1 MTEIEKIAY
10 AKSFIDKLAM
20 GIDPTDGTLISSGE
34 VALNPRLSKCFLYVA
49 DILSKIIENPSALAE
64 MYKTNEWVVTPD
76 VLARIEC
83 SALRVGISTFAKRVN
98 DALRSTCKFTATEI
112 NNWLLHE
119 GYLTRIATSDNKMT
133 KRPTQKGVNLGITT
147 DEVIKDN
154 GRAKYYVR
162 CNVNAQ
168 RFIRDHLS
176 EIIEFSKTSV
186 AYSDTSVR
194 HKPSVAYSDTS
205 VRRKPS
211 EPFEITQAELAKFEF
226 SETPLMISQIT
237 DRINALK
244 TNTCAAKLK
253 ATDITEWLLS
263 VGILK
268 VVALD
273 AKNYKLPSDIG
284 SEMGI
289 SVERRSS
296 SNGEYSIALYNI
308 EAQKFIIDNLHA
320 IVRII

>member
-10 AKSFIDKLAM
+10 AKSFIDKLAI
-20 GIDPTDGTLISSGE
+20 GIDPTDGTLIPDGE

-49 DILSKIIENPSALAE
+49 DILSKIIENPSALTE
-64 MYKTNEWVVTPD
+64 MYKTNEWIVTPD

-83 SALRVGISTFAKRVN
+83 SALRVGISTFAKRIN
-98 DALRSTCKFTATEI
+98 DALRSTRKFTATEV

-119 GYLTRIATSDNKMT
+119 GYLTRIATSNNKMT

-147 DEVIKDN
+147 DEVMKEN

-168 RFIRDHLS
+168 RFIRDHLL
-176 EIIEFSKTSV
+176 EIIEFSKISV
-186 AYSDTSVR
+186 AYSG
-194 HKPSVAYSDTS
+194 AS

-244 TNTCAAKLK
+244 TNTSAAKLK

-268 VVALD
+268 VVSLD

>member
-10 AKSFIDKLAM
+10 AKSFIDKLAI
-20 GIDPTDGTLISSGE
+20 GIDPTDGTLIPDDE

-64 MYKTNEWVVTPD
+64 MHKTNEWIVTPD
-76 VLARIEC
+76 VLAGIEC
-83 SALRVGISTFAKRVN
+83 SALRVSISAFAKRVN
-98 DALRSTCKFTATEI
+98 DALRSTRKFTATEI

-119 GYLTRIATSDNKMT
+119 GYLTRIATNDNKMT
-133 KRPTQKGVNLGITT
+133 KRPTQKGVNLGIAT
-147 DEVIKDN
+147 DEVMKEN

-186 AYSDTSVR
+186 V
-194 HKPSVAYSDTS
+194 HSDTS

-244 TNTCAAKLK
+244 TNTSAAKLK

-268 VVALD
+268 VVSLD
-273 AKNYKLPSDIG
+273 AKNYRLPSDIG

>member
-10 AKSFIDKLAM
+10 AKSFIDKLAI
-20 GIDPTDGTLISSGE
+20 GIDPTDGTLIPDGE

-49 DILSKIIENPSALAE
+49 DILSKIIENPSALTE
-64 MYKTNEWVVTPD
+64 MYKTNEWIVTPD

-83 SALRVGISTFAKRVN
+83 SALRVGISTFAKRIN
-98 DALRSTCKFTATEI
+98 DALRSTRKFTATEV

-119 GYLTRIATSDNKMT
+119 GYLTRIATSNNKMT

-147 DEVIKDN
+147 DEVMKEN

-186 AYSDTSVR
+186 AYSG
-194 HKPSVAYSDTS
+194 AS

-226 SETPLMISQIT
+226 SETLLMISQIT

-244 TNTCAAKLK
+244 TNTSAAKLK

-268 VVALD
+268 VVSLD

>member
-10 AKSFIDKLAM
+10 AKSFIDKLAI
-20 GIDPTDGTLISSGE
+20 GIDPTNGTLIPDGE
-34 VALNPRLSKCFLYVA
+34 VALNPRLSKCFLDVA
-49 DILSKIIENPSALAE
+49 DILSKIIDNPTALAE
-64 MYKTNEWVVTPD
+64 MFKTNEWIVTPE

-83 SALRVGISTFAKRVN
+83 SAMRVSISTFAKRIN
-98 DALRSTCKFTATEI
+98 DALRSTRKFTATEV
-112 NNWLLHE
+112 NNWLLNE
-119 GYLTRIATSDNKMT
+119 GYLTRIATNDNKMT

-147 DEVIKDN
+147 DEVMKEN

-176 EIIEFSKTSV
+176 EIIEFSKT
-186 AYSDTSVR
+186 Y
-194 HKPSVAYSDTS
+194 VAYSDTS

-211 EPFEITQAELAKFEF
+211 EPFEITRAELAKFEF

-244 TNTCAAKLK
+244 TTTSAAKLK

-268 VVALD
+268 VVSLD

-289 SVERRSS
+289 SVECRSS
-296 SNGEYSIALYNI
+296 NNSEYSIALYNI

>member
-10 AKSFIDKLAM
+10 AKSFIDKLAI
-20 GIDPTDGTLISSGE
+20 GIDPTDGTLIPDGE

-49 DILSKIIENPSALAE
+49 DILSKIIENPSALTE
-64 MYKTNEWVVTPD
+64 MYKTNEWIVTPD

-98 DALRSTCKFTATEI
+98 DALRSTRKFTATEI

-176 EIIEFSKTSV
+176 EIIEFSKTSA
-186 AYSDTSVR
+186 AYSNT
-194 HKPSVAYSDTS
+194 T
-205 VRRKPS
+205 
-211 EPFEITQAELAKFEF
+211 FEITQAELEKFEF

-244 TNTCAAKLK
+244 TNTSAAKLK

-268 VVALD
+268 VVSLD

>member
-1 MTEIEKIAY
+1 MTELEKIAY
-10 AKSFIDKLAM
+10 AKSFIDKLAI
-20 GIDPTDGTLISSGE
+20 GIDPTDGTLIPDGE
-34 VALNPRLSKCFLYVA
+34 VVLNPRLSKCFLYVA
-49 DILSKIIENPSALAE
+49 DILSKIIDNPSTWTE
-64 MYKTNEWVVTPD
+64 MYKTNEWIVTPD

-83 SALRVGISTFAKRVN
+83 SVLRVSISTLAKRVN
-98 DALRSTCKFTATEI
+98 DALRSTRKFTAIEI

-133 KRPTQKGVNLGITT
+133 KRPTQKGINLGITT
-147 DEVIKDN
+147 DEVIKEN
-154 GRAKYYVR
+154 GQAKYYVR
-162 CNVNAQ
+162 CNVDAQ

-176 EIIEFSKTSV
+176 DIIEFSKTSTV
-186 AYSDTSVR
+186 YSDAMV
-194 HKPSVAYSDTS
+194 K
-205 VRRKPS
+205 RKPS
-211 EPFEITQAELAKFEF
+211 ELFEISQAGLAKFEF
-226 SETPLMISQIT
+226 SETPLKISQIT

-244 TNTCAAKLK
+244 TNTSVAKLK

-263 VGILK
+263 IGILK
-268 VVALD
+268 VVSID

-296 SNGEYSIALYNI
+296 SNGEYSIALYSI

>member
-10 AKSFIDKLAM
+10 AKSFIDKLAI
-20 GIDPTDGTLISSGE
+20 GIDPTDGTIIPE
-34 VALNPRLSKCFLYVA
+34 WDIALNPRLSKCFLYVA

-64 MYKTNEWVVTPD
+64 MYKTKEWIVTPD

-83 SALRVGISTFAKRVN
+83 SALRVSISAFAKRIN
-98 DALRSTCKFTATEI
+98 DALRSTRKFTATEI

-133 KRPTQKGVNLGITT
+133 KRPTQKGINLGITT
-147 DEVIKDN
+147 DEVMKEN

-176 EIIEFSKTSV
+176 EIIEFSKT
-186 AYSDTSVR
+186 
-194 HKPSVAYSDTS
+194 SVAYSDTS

-244 TNTCAAKLK
+244 TNTSAAKLK

-268 VVALD
+268 VVSQD

-289 SVERRSS
+289 SVERRNS
-296 SNGEYSIALYNI
+296 SNGEYRIALYNI

-320 IVRII
+320 IVRIVC

>member
-10 AKSFIDKLAM
+10 AKSFIDKLAI
-20 GIDPTDGTLISSGE
+20 GIDPTDGTIIPEGDI
-34 VALNPRLSKCFLYVA
+34 ALNPRLSKCFLYVA
-49 DILSKIIENPSALAE
+49 DILSKIIDNPSALSE

-76 VLARIEC
+76 VISRIEC
-83 SALRVGISTFAKRVN
+83 SAVRVGISTFAKRVN
-98 DALRSTCKFTATEI
+98 DALRSTRKFTATEI

-119 GYLTRIATSDNKMT
+119 GYLTRITTSDNKMT
-133 KRPTQKGVNLGITT
+133 KRPTQKGVDLGITT
-147 DEVIKDN
+147 DEVMKEN
-154 GRAKYYVR
+154 GHAKYYVR
-162 CNVNAQ
+162 CNINAQ

-176 EIIEFSKTSV
+176 EIIEFSKTFA
-186 AYSDTSVR
+186 AYSDTSVSR
-194 HKPSVAYSDTS
+194 KNSV
-205 VRRKPS
+205 
-211 EPFEITQAELAKFEF
+211 PFEITQAELAKFEF
-226 SETPLMISQIT
+226 SETPLMISKIT
-237 DRINALK
+237 DKINALK
-244 TNTCAAKLK
+244 TNASAVKLK

-268 VVALD
+268 VVSQD
-273 AKNYKLPSDIG
+273 SKNYKLPSEIG
-284 SEMGI
+284 LEMGI

>member
-10 AKSFIDKLAM
+10 AKSFIDKLAI
-20 GIDPTDGTLISSGE
+20 GIDPTDGTLIPDGE

-98 DALRSTCKFTATEI
+98 DALRSTRKFTATEI

-186 AYSDTSVR
+186 VY
-194 HKPSVAYSDTS
+194 PDTS

-244 TNTCAAKLK
+244 TNTRAAKLK

>member
-10 AKSFIDKLAM
+10 AKSFIDKLAI
-20 GIDPTDGTLISSGE
+20 GIDPTDGTLIPDGE

-64 MYKTNEWVVTPD
+64 MYKTNEWIVTPD

-98 DALRSTCKFTATEI
+98 DALRSTRKFTATEI

-194 HKPSVAYSDTS
+194 HKS
-205 VRRKPS
+205 S

-237 DRINALK
+237 ERINALK
-244 TNTCAAKLK
+244 TNTSAAKLK

>member
-10 AKSFIDKLAM
+10 AKSFIDKLAI
-20 GIDPTDGTLISSGE
+20 GIDPTDGTLIPDGE
-34 VALNPRLSKCFLYVA
+34 VVLNPRLSKCFLFVA
-49 DILSKIIENPSALAE
+49 DILSKIIDNPSALTE
-64 MYKTNEWVVTPD
+64 MYKTNEWIVTPD

-83 SALRVGISTFAKRVN
+83 SILRVGISTFAKRVN
-98 DALRSTCKFTATEI
+98 DALRSTRKFTATEI

-133 KRPTQKGVNLGITT
+133 KRPTQKGINLGITT
-147 DEVIKDN
+147 DEVIKEN

-162 CNVNAQ
+162 CDVNAQ

-176 EIIEFSKTSV
+176 EIIEFSKT
-186 AYSDTSVR
+186 Y
-194 HKPSVAYSDTS
+194 VAYSDTS
-205 VRRKPS
+205 VRRKAS
-211 EPFEITQAELAKFEF
+211 ELFEITQAELEKFEF
-226 SETPLMISQIT
+226 SEKPLMISQIT

-244 TNTCAAKLK
+244 TNTSVAKLK

-268 VVALD
+268 VVSLD

-296 SNGEYSIALYNI
+296 SSGEYSIALYSI

>member
-10 AKSFIDKLAM
+10 AKSFIDKLAI
-20 GIDPTDGTLISSGE
+20 GIDPTDGTLIPDGE
-34 VALNPRLSKCFLYVA
+34 VAVNPRLSKCFLYVA
-49 DILSKIIENPSALAE
+49 DILSKIIENPSTLAE
-64 MYKTNEWVVTPD
+64 MYKTNEWIVTSD

-83 SALRVGISTFAKRVN
+83 SAVRVSISTFAKRVN
-98 DALRSTCKFTATEI
+98 DALRSTRKFTATEI

-147 DEVIKDN
+147 DEVIKEN

-168 RFIRDHLS
+168 RFIRDHLT
-176 EIIEFSKTSV
+176 EIIEFSKTF
-186 AYSDTSVR
+186 
-194 HKPSVAYSDTS
+194 VAYSDTS

-211 EPFEITQAELAKFEF
+211 EPFEITHAELAKFEF

-244 TNTCAAKLK
+244 TNTSAAKLK

-268 VVALD
+268 VVSLD

-289 SVERRSS
+289 SVERRKS

>member
-1 MTEIEKIAY
+1 M
-10 AKSFIDKLAM
+10 
-20 GIDPTDGTLISSGE
+20 
-34 VALNPRLSKCFLYVA
+34 
-49 DILSKIIENPSALAE
+49 
-64 MYKTNEWVVTPD
+64 
-76 VLARIEC
+76 
-83 SALRVGISTFAKRVN
+83 RVGISTFAKRIN
-98 DALRSTCKFTATEI
+98 DALRSTRKFTATEV

-119 GYLTRIATSDNKMT
+119 GYLTRIATSNNKMT

-147 DEVIKDN
+147 DEVMKEN

-186 AYSDTSVR
+186 AYSG
-194 HKPSVAYSDTS
+194 AS

-244 TNTCAAKLK
+244 TNTSAAKLK

-268 VVALD
+268 VVSLD

>member
-10 AKSFIDKLAM
+10 AKSFIDKIAI
-20 GIDPTDGTLISSGE
+20 GIDPTDGTLIPDGE

-49 DILSKIIENPSALAE
+49 DILSKIIDNPSALAE
-64 MYKTNEWVVTPD
+64 MYKTNEWIVTPE

-83 SALRVGISTFAKRVN
+83 SALRVSISTFAKRIN
-98 DALRSTCKFTATEI
+98 DALRSTRKFTATEV
-112 NNWLLHE
+112 NNWLLNE
-119 GYLTRIATSDNKMT
+119 GYLTKVAISDNKII
-133 KRPTQKGVNLGITT
+133 KRHTQKGVNLGITT
-147 DEVIKDN
+147 EKVMKEN

-176 EIIEFSKTSV
+176 EIIEFSKTYV
-186 AYSDTSVR
+186 AS
-194 HKPSVAYSDTS
+194 SDTS

-211 EPFEITQAELAKFEF
+211 EPFEITRAELAKFEF
-226 SETPLMISQIT
+226 SETPLLISQIT
-237 DRINALK
+237 NRINALK
-244 TNTCAAKLK
+244 TTTSSAKLK
-253 ATDITEWLLS
+253 ATDLTEWLLS
-263 VGILK
+263 IGILK
-268 VVALD
+268 VVSQD
-273 AKNYKLPSDIG
+273 GKNYKLPSDIG
-284 SEMGI
+284 YEMGI

-296 SNGEYSIALYNI
+296 RNREYSIALYKI

>member
-10 AKSFIDKLAM
+10 AKSFIDKLAI
-20 GIDPTDGTLISSGE
+20 GIDPTDGTLIPDGE

-49 DILSKIIENPSALAE
+49 DILSKIIENPSALTE
-64 MYKTNEWVVTPD
+64 MYKTNEWIVTPD

-83 SALRVGISTFAKRVN
+83 SALRVGISTFSKRIN
-98 DALRSTCKFTATEI
+98 DALRSTRKFTATEV

-119 GYLTRIATSDNKMT
+119 GYLTRIATSNNKMT

-147 DEVIKDN
+147 DEVMKEN

-186 AYSDTSVR
+186 AYSG
-194 HKPSVAYSDTS
+194 AS
-205 VRRKPS
+205 VRRKPY

-244 TNTCAAKLK
+244 TNTSAAKLK

>member
-10 AKSFIDKLAM
+10 AKSFIDKLAT
-20 GIDPTDGTLISSGE
+20 GIDPTDGTLIPDGE

-64 MYKTNEWVVTPD
+64 MNKTNEWIVTPD
-76 VLARIEC
+76 VLVRIEC

-98 DALRSTCKFTATEI
+98 DALRSTRKFTATEI

-147 DEVIKDN
+147 DEVMKEN

-186 AYSDTSVR
+186 T
-194 HKPSVAYSDTS
+194 YSDTS

-211 EPFEITQAELAKFEF
+211 EPFEITRTELAKFEF

-244 TNTCAAKLK
+244 TNTSAAKLK
-253 ATDITEWLLS
+253 ATDITAWLLS

-268 VVALD
+268 MVSLD
-273 AKNYKLPSDIG
+273 SKNYKLPSNIG
-284 SEMGI
+284 IEMGI

>member
-1 MTEIEKIAY
+1 MTELEKIAY
-10 AKSFIDKLAM
+10 AKSFIDKLAI
-20 GIDPTDGTLISSGE
+20 GIDPTDGTLIPDGE
-34 VALNPRLSKCFLYVA
+34 VVLNPRLSKCFLYVA
-49 DILSKIIENPSALAE
+49 DILSKIIDNPSALTE
-64 MYKTNEWVVTPD
+64 MYKTNEWTVTPD

-83 SALRVGISTFAKRVN
+83 SVLRVGISTFAKRVN
-98 DALRSTCKFTATEI
+98 DALRSTRKFTATEI

-133 KRPTQKGVNLGITT
+133 KRPTQKGINLGITT
-147 DEVIKDN
+147 DEVIKEN

-176 EIIEFSKTSV
+176 NIIEFSQTSTV
-186 AYSDTSVR
+186 YSDATVI
-194 HKPSVAYSDTS
+194 
-205 VRRKPS
+205 RKPS
-211 EPFEITQAELAKFEF
+211 EPFEITQAELEKFEF
-226 SETPLMISQIT
+226 SEKSLMISQIT

-244 TNTCAAKLK
+244 TNTSVAKLK

-268 VVALD
+268 VVSLD

-296 SNGEYSIALYNI
+296 SNGEYSIALYSI

>member
-10 AKSFIDKLAM
+10 AKSFIDKLAI
-20 GIDPTDGTLISSGE
+20 GIDPTDGTLIPDGE

-64 MYKTNEWVVTPD
+64 MYKTHEWIVTSD

-98 DALRSTCKFTATEI
+98 DALRSTRKFTATEI
-112 NNWLLHE
+112 NNWLLRE
-119 GYLTRIATSDNKMT
+119 GYLTRIATSDKKTT
-133 KRPTQKGVNLGITT
+133 KRPTQKGINLGITT
-147 DEVIKDN
+147 DEVMKEN
-154 GRAKYYVR
+154 GRTKYYVR
-162 CNVNAQ
+162 CNMNAQ
-168 RFIRDHLS
+168 CFIRDHLS
-176 EIIEFSKTSV
+176 EIIEFSKTFTT
-186 AYSDTSVR
+186 YSDTSVSR
-194 HKPSVAYSDTS
+194 KSSV
-205 VRRKPS
+205 
-211 EPFEITQAELAKFEF
+211 PFEITRAELAKFEF
-226 SETPLMISQIT
+226 SETPLMISKIT
-237 DRINALK
+237 DKINALK
-244 TNTCAAKLK
+244 ANANAVKLK

-268 VVALD
+268 LVSQD
-273 AKNYKLPSDIG
+273 SKNYKLPSEIG
-284 SEMGI
+284 LEMGI

-296 SNGEYSIALYNI
+296 SNGEYSIALYNA

>member
-10 AKSFIDKLAM
+10 AKSFIDKLAI
-20 GIDPTDGTLISSGE
+20 GIDPTDGTLIPDGE

-49 DILSKIIENPSALAE
+49 EILSKIIKNPSALTE
-64 MYKTNEWVVTPD
+64 MYKTNEWIVTPD

-83 SALRVGISTFAKRVN
+83 SALRVGISTFAKRIN
-98 DALRSTCKFTATEI
+98 DALRSTRKFTATEI

-119 GYLTRIATSDNKMT
+119 GYLTRIATSNNKMT

-147 DEVIKDN
+147 DEVMKEN

-176 EIIEFSKTSV
+176 EIIEFYKTSV

-194 HKPSVAYSDTS
+194 H
-205 VRRKPS
+205 KPS

-226 SETPLMISQIT
+226 SETPLMISQLT

-244 TNTCAAKLK
+244 TNTSAAKLK

-268 VVALD
+268 VVSLD

-289 SVERRSS
+289 SVEHRSS
-296 SNGEYSIALYNI
+296 TNGKYSIALYNI

>member
-10 AKSFIDKLAM
+10 AKSFIDKLAI
-20 GIDPTDGTLISSGE
+20 GIDPTDGTLIPDGE

-98 DALRSTCKFTATEI
+98 DALRSTRKFTATEI

-186 AYSDTSVR
+186 VY
-194 HKPSVAYSDTS
+194 PDTS

-244 TNTCAAKLK
+244 TNTSAAKLK

>member
-10 AKSFIDKLAM
+10 AKSFIDKLAI
-20 GIDPTDGTLISSGE
+20 GIDPTDGTLIPDGE
-34 VALNPRLSKCFLYVA
+34 VAVNPRLSKCFLYVA
-49 DILSKIIENPSALAE
+49 DILSKIIENPSTLEE
-64 MYKTNEWVVTPD
+64 MCKTNEWIVTPD

-83 SALRVGISTFAKRVN
+83 SAVRVSISTFAKRVN
-98 DALRSTCKFTATEI
+98 DALRSTRKFTTTEI

-147 DEVIKDN
+147 DEVMKEN

-168 RFIRDHLS
+168 RFIRDHLT
-176 EIIEFSKTSV
+176 EIIEFSKTF
-186 AYSDTSVR
+186 
-194 HKPSVAYSDTS
+194 VAYSDTS

-211 EPFEITQAELAKFEF
+211 EPFEITHAELAKFEF

-244 TNTCAAKLK
+244 TNTSTAKLK
-253 ATDITEWLLS
+253 ATDLTEWLLS

-268 VVALD
+268 VVSLD

-289 SVERRSS
+289 SVERRKS

-320 IVRII
+320 IARII

>member
-10 AKSFIDKLAM
+10 AKSFIDKLAI
-20 GIDPTDGTLISSGE
+20 GINPTDGTLIPDGE

-186 AYSDTSVR
+186 AYSDTSFR
-194 HKPSVAYSDTS
+194 H
-205 VRRKPS
+205 KPS

-244 TNTCAAKLK
+244 TNTSAAKLK

-268 VVALD
+268 VVSLD

>member
-10 AKSFIDKLAM
+10 AKSFIDKLAI
-20 GIDPTDGTLISSGE
+20 GIDPTDGTLIPDGE

-49 DILSKIIENPSALAE
+49 DILSKIIENPSALTE
-64 MYKTNEWVVTPD
+64 MYKTNEWIVTPD

-98 DALRSTCKFTATEI
+98 DALRSTRKFTATEI

-133 KRPTQKGVNLGITT
+133 KRPTQKGVNLGITM

-176 EIIEFSKTSV
+176 EIIEFSKTSAV
-186 AYSDTSVR
+186 Y
-194 HKPSVAYSDTS
+194 PDTS

-244 TNTCAAKLK
+244 TNTSAAKLK

-268 VVALD
+268 VVSLD